1 MLATSGIPQAA
12 ANARQRMPDA
22 SSSDPTAVWRDL
34 VSQWEKNV
42 NALANK
48 TMATDEYASAQS
60 TMMSGL
66 LRMQQMMASS
76 MSTYL
81 ATMNLPS
88 RADVVAIGDRLS
100 SIEALLTRIAATL
113 EAQSVGGRPEASP
126 IPRPPR
132 TKQPPSSSE

>member
-1 MLATSGIPQAA
+1 MA
-12 ANARQRMPDA
+12 DA
-22 SSSDPTAVWRDL
+22 SSTDPTAVWRDL

-48 TMATDEYASAQS
+48 TMATDEYSSAQS
-60 TMMSGL
+60 SMMSGL

-88 RADVVAIGDRLS
+88 RADVVTIGEQLS
-100 SIEALLTRIAATL
+100 SIEALLTRIATTL
-113 EAQSVGGRPEASP
+113 EAQSAERRVDAPA
-126 IPRPPR
+126 IQRPPR
-132 TKQPPSSSE
+132 TKQPP